1 LALIVDQGRIYRLL
15 PQKRG
20 PTVGCTASDAVY
32 VALWLTTAG
41 SGEIFAHSRLCGW
54 TDGGELSVGF
64 ALLGLTVARVYTRLF
79 AAPSQ
84 LPASNVT

>member
-15 PQKRG
+15 PRKRG

-41 SGEIFAHSRLCGW
+41 SGEIVAHSRLCG
-54 TDGGELSVGF
+54 
-64 ALLGLTVARVYTRLF
+64 GLTVGNC
-79 AAPSQ
+79 PSD
-84 LPASNVT
+84 SRYSD